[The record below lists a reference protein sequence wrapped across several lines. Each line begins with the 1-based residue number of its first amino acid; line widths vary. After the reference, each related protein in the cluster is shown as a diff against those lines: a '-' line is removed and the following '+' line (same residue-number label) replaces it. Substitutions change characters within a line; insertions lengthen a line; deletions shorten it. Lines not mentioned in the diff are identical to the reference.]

1 MTMAAAAT
9 SKLKVATGVC
19 LVIEH
24 DPIVLAK
31 QVASVD
37 LASNGRVIFGIGGG
51 WNAKEMEDHGTV
63 FKSRWKLLRERIEA
77 MKKL

>member
-1 MTMAAAAT
+1 MSARFAGLTNRMTMAAAT
-9 SKLKVATGVC
+9 TKLKVATGIC

-37 LASNGRVIFGIGGG
+37 LASNGRVH
-51 WNAKEMEDHGTV
+51 AHVLAALAAEP
-63 FKSRWKLLRERIEA
+63 A
-77 MKKL
+77 